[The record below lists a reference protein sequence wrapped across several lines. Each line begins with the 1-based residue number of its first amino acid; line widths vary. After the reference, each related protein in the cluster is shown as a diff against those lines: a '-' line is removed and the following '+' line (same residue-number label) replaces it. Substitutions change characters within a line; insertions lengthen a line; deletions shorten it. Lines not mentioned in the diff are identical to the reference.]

1 MVFWSF
7 VGKTVISTVAAGSI
21 IASGGATV
29 PLLLATGATGY
40 GTGKFIKQAAKE
52 SDSEFWEW
60 VGDTIS
66 DTGVGVFTGG
76 VIGTS
81 TIGKGGKSLASAL
94 ADNAF
99 KKGIRVVG
107 TNGCKVLINTWA
119 YTKMVQYGYEVCGQ
133 GKKAW
138 EALFNLLHNKHKNE
152 GINYESEC
160 PVCNGTLDK
169 IIYEFI

>member
-1 MVFWSF
+1 MGFWSF
-7 VGKTVISTVAAGSI
+7 VGKTVISTVVAGSI

-40 GTGKFIKQAAKE
+40 AAGKITKEIAKAN
-52 SDSEFWEW
+52 DSEFWEW

-76 VIGTS
+76 VIGTDV
-81 TIGKGGKSLASAL
+81 IGKGSKSLASAF
-94 ADNAF
+94 ADNAL
-99 KKGIRVVG
+99 KKGMRVAS
-107 TNGCKVLINTWA
+107 TNSCKVLINTWA
-119 YTKMVQYGYEVCGQ
+119 YTKMVQCGYKVCGN

-138 EALFNLLHNKHKNE
+138 EALFNLLHNKHKEE

-160 PVCNGTLDK
+160 PVCNGNLDK